1 MGTQVGV
8 CHLLGSGG
16 DCGSHNSRGSMVDKR
31 GSMVDNR
38 GGGSVVDIGGGEG
51 MVSKRGSSDN
61 RFNSFHNRL
70 GDNGGGGSK
79 SIVVVVQVVGIR
91 IGSSIGISRVG
102 IGRVRVGGVRIGGVG
117 RRITIVIVVVKEVGI
132 SLGLSI
138 SLRLSFSLTAFSA
151 NNSGGAVG
159 GSGKAGG
166 ESSSQSTASLGDA
179 VMGSEADNGSG
190 MGKGSSY
197 NWSRYNSGGMVH
209 NGSYSMVVSREGE
222 GNGGSM
228 DGVRNLGGDL
238 DNGLNNRSICN

>member
-1 MGTQVGV
+1 M
-8 CHLLGSGG
+8 
-16 DCGSHNSRGSMVDKR
+16 
-31 GSMVDNR
+31 DNR
-38 GGGSVVDIGGGEG
+38 GGVVDNRGGEG

-61 RFNSFHNRL
+61 GFNSFHNRL

-79 SIVVVVQVVGIR
+79 SIVVGVQVVGIR
-91 IGSSIGISRVG
+91 IGRSIGISRVG
-102 IGRVRVGGVRIGGVG
+102 IGGVRVGGVRIGGVG

-138 SLRLSFSLTAFSA
+138 SLGFSLSFSLTAFSA
-151 NNSGGAVG
+151 NNSGGAIG

-190 MGKGSSY
+190 VGKG
-197 NWSRYNSGGMVH
+197 SRYNSGGMVH

-228 DGVRNLGGDL
+228 DGVRNLSGNL
-238 DNGLNNRSICN
+238 DN